1 MDTLPS
7 TTQLNNYS
15 NSSWKDSDGLCHE
28 KLESK
33 RCYFENNNKSLDKL
47 DFRRMGSL
55 SQDGMMVKEKLYFD
69 NHGQLIV
76 GIAGDTFN
84 EKGINLELKLLSK
97 QNENETASEV
107 TDETSTIDETSTS
120 FKNKDTKLS
129 LTKYYLT
136 VSFRHGIKIVFLLN
150 FVLQDVLY
158 QLLIANG

>member
-1 MDTLPS
+1 
-7 TTQLNNYS
+7 
-15 NSSWKDSDGLCHE
+15 
-28 KLESK
+28 
-33 RCYFENNNKSLDKL
+33 
-47 DFRRMGSL
+47 MGSL

-97 QNENETASEV
+97 QNENETASEA